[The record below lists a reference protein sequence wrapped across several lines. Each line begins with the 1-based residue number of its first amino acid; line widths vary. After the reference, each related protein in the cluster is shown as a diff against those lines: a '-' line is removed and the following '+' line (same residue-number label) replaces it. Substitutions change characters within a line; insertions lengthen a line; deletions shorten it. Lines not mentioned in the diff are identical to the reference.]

1 MACAPCVAG
10 AARRHHHVQ
19 GSDHPQGGPL
29 HRSHAQLQIPPG
41 ISRRTEM
48 VPKGLKRFLCLGR
61 RPGASCAL
69 LFIESSSHAH
79 QTHVLLKQRGRCRGP
94 NVCAL
99 LALCSSGARAGV
111 VGARG
116 ALWQRRGAEYAQ
128 RCAVGRP
135 SRHPST
141 AALSLLSLQRRLDIH
156 HSSLLQVVLR
166 WHPASSPRYRLL
178 RKVAC
183 QAS

>member
-61 RPGASCAL
+61 RPESIHTLTFVGTIAVRRELTTGWCAPLQEALGRLPAHISGGRPLCDMIPRRALHQGKGSLVSRGGLTRARSAPFASCAAPPHSRCAA
-69 LFIESSSHAH
+69 IRRRIVCASGTQQSSSSRNRMTNEGA
-79 QTHVLLKQRGRCRGP
+79 LQRGR
-94 NVCAL
+94 
-99 LALCSSGARAGV
+99 
-111 VGARG
+111 
-116 ALWQRRGAEYAQ
+116 RRP
-128 RCAVGRP
+128 V
-135 SRHPST
+135 
-141 AALSLLSLQRRLDIH
+141 
-156 HSSLLQVVLR
+156 
-166 WHPASSPRYRLL
+166 
-178 RKVAC
+178 
-183 QAS
+183 